1 MSLVSKEL
9 GTLSFKVCPTTSFIC
24 AKNILENYNENA
36 EKKKKMKNL
45 NQYIGR
51 PKFIQSVISDFDK
64 TAKDNKI
71 DDKYLKEINN
81 SDDPKM
87 QPSKNT
93 SKSTQIAI
101 SEDLSVA
108 QYYSQI
114 PDDVKFKY
122 MIRKNTNGYNKIKS
136 ILVHPLTAVGIAMW
150 MSPSFGS
157 EVKDV
162 FLRFI
167 DGDANLIKE
176 TIQNL
181 NNSTGLV
188 NNIETTTNPETN
200 EVSMLVT
207 TFEKNDYMATIK
219 NRNLKKQIQELID
232 EKNGIIKKKTDKIDQ
247 LLIEMKDDRKKA
259 DDDRKK
265 ADDDRK
271 KADDDRKK
279 ADDERKKQED
289 RFNDLMNR
297 TSHITD
303 KLDDTNKIL
312 VETKDILVK
321 TDTKLDKVLP
331 QRVDIDMTN
340 DPDVPQVYIL
350 HDRDANDDEHNLYVI
365 RCKTSGYNNQ
375 VKRCR
380 EKYDDNIHRIYTIKQ
395 PNAFIFWRN
404 IKKKL
409 DANIQKH
416 SKTNWFS
423 LNNMTIKSFKN
434 KLNEYESERLEK

>member
-1 MSLVSKEL
+1 MSLVIKEF

-36 EKKKKMKNL
+36 EEKKKMKKL
-45 NQYIGR
+45 NEYIGR
-51 PKFIQSVISDFDK
+51 PKFFKSVISDFDK

-81 SDDPKM
+81 STGPKTG
-87 QPSKNT
+87 PVKNT

-114 PDDVKFKY
+114 PDDVKFNY
-122 MIRKNTNGYNKIKS
+122 MIRQDFTMKGSAKKIKS

-167 DGDANLIKE
+167 DGDAKLIKE

-200 EVSMLVT
+200 EVSMLIT
-207 TFEKNDYMATIK
+207 TFEKNDYMAKIK
-219 NRNLKKQIQELID
+219 NKNLKKQIQELID
-232 EKNGIIKKKTDKIDQ
+232 EKNGIIAKKECKIDQ
-247 LLIEMKDDRKKA
+247 LLIDMK
-259 DDDRKK
+259 
-265 ADDDRK
+265 
-271 KADDDRKK
+271 DDRKK

-289 RFNDLMNR
+289 RFNALMNR
-297 TSHITD
+297 TSHIND
-303 KLDDTNKIL
+303 KLDETKIIL

-365 RCKTSGYNNQ
+365 RCQTSGYNNQ
-375 VKRCR
+375 IKRCR
-380 EKYDDNIHRIYTIKQ
+380 EKYGDNIHRIYTIKQ
-395 PNAFIFWRN
+395 PNAVVFWRN

-409 DANIQKH
+409 AANMQKDT
-416 SKTNWFS
+416 KTNWFS
-423 LNNMTIKSFKN
+423 LNNMTVKAFKN